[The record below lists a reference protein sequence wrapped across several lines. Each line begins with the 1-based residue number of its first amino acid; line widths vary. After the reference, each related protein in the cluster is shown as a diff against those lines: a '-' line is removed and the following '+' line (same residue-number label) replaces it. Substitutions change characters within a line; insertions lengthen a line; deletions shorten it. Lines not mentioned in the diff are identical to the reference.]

1 MRAANGRRAGVLR
14 KGPRTKD
21 LVKRLRPGEIA
32 LIRHEDLDSVAAEG
46 LVRAQ
51 PSAVLNASPSMTGRY
66 PNGGPRVLVEA
77 GIPLLDLADGAQ
89 FEEPVEGREATVD
102 LDAGSVTFPKGEG
115 PAWLAHVFTAPEIEQ
130 RTQEARQNLRYRLRE
145 FVQNTL
151 DYVSREDHVLVDPMP
166 VPELRTQIAGR
177 HALVVVRGE
186 GYRKDL
192 ETIRGYVREVRPA
205 LIAVDGG
212 AEALRELGFRPDLIV
227 GDMDSVSDETLKCG
241 AEILVHGY
249 PGREAPGLPRV
260 QNLGVEAQVLEAT
273 GTSEDVAMLLAYEKG
288 ASLIV
293 AVGTH
298 STMEDF
304 LDKGRAGMA
313 STFLARLKVG
323 KLLVDAKG
331 VRHLYGRSVSV
342 SQIALLLV
350 VGLLAASVVV
360 LVSPSLQQFLD
371 VARFRLIVFLRSL
384 LGLGL

>member
-1 MRAANGRRAGVLR
+1 
-14 KGPRTKD
+14 
-21 LVKRLRPGEIA
+21 
-32 LIRHEDLDSVAAEG
+32 
-46 LVRAQ
+46 
-51 PSAVLNASPSMTGRY
+51 
-66 PNGGPRVLVEA
+66 
-77 GIPLLDLADGAQ
+77 
-89 FEEPVEGREATVD
+89 
-102 LDAGSVTFPKGEG
+102 
-115 PAWLAHVFTAPEIEQ
+115 
-130 RTQEARQNLRYRLRE
+130 
-145 FVQNTL
+145 
-151 DYVSREDHVLVDPMP
+151 
-166 VPELRTQIAGR
+166 
-177 HALVVVRGE
+177 
-186 GYRKDL
+186 
-192 ETIRGYVREVRPA
+192 
-205 LIAVDGG
+205 
-212 AEALRELGFRPDLIV
+212 
-227 GDMDSVSDETLKCG
+227 TLKCG